1 LGGTCPNGILALHH
15 TRTEDDHCG
24 SCGDGYFLKEKA
36 CHAFAGKH
44 TNGNLIFPQRLRTE
58 DDHCGTC
65 DPGYFL
71 DDKKCLPHGGACG
84 SGTLISQ
91 SERTQENQC
100 GSCDLGYVLN
110 ADHRCGTCL
119 PGHVPKGNRCQ
130 RCRNCFWAATGAS
143 QCNPCDYV
151 LHAIDT
157 ENCSGCDLPSS
168 YYQSCPFNPFIYLAS
183 KHGLSNNWNVMV
195 EWLHKRGFDVNME
208 DPRNRTLTPVVA
220 AVEHCK
226 DSSDYRG
233 KMMQGLVMQWNADTL
248 TGLPSVTSQT
258 GCDEKWHSFLA
269 THPQGLNWMQ
279 KWERLVSS
287 MGFRQSITIAISV
300 GLVVGLFLHLP
311 FVCTTEEHVSRGALQ
326 LAATALYPVRL
337 AWFHYFMCYLAVI
350 ANIIWPFLI
359 LKSLIQKWLFVG
371 VYAGIVWMP
380 AVCIRIYVLR
390 SWQPDRPAFAALPLA
405 YGLHKKQT
413 TLGFHVFTVVRLI
426 ILCCLAHS
434 VGHSNT
440 DNFQKMENVTVF
452 PVRQFYHF
460 KASLSN
466 SRMSESEKWLVNTYT
481 TLYCNPSHLPRWVA
495 FPSGTHWMLPQRG
508 IFYTFRG
515 SVEIMT
521 MLWGVMTLC
530 VLPWPCKQ
538 KRIDAQEE
546 TALFQDTQG
555 MQADPL
561 LSTDEQKEPVNNIE
575 ELVNQIEQAA
585 AQGRNLEELTGE
597 RELNESLFQLVD
609 GRYGQATVGNR
620 RPACGSRFSQ
630 SLLKTMEVTGMYVKT
645 CHRN

>member
-1 LGGTCPNGILALHH
+1 
-15 TRTEDDHCG
+15 
-24 SCGDGYFLKEKA
+24 
-36 CHAFAGKH
+36 
-44 TNGNLIFPQRLRTE
+44 
-58 DDHCGTC
+58 
-65 DPGYFL
+65 
-71 DDKKCLPHGGACG
+71 
-84 SGTLISQ
+84 
-91 SERTQENQC
+91 
-100 GSCDLGYVLN
+100 
-110 ADHRCGTCL
+110 
-119 PGHVPKGNRCQ
+119 
-130 RCRNCFWAATGAS
+130 
-143 QCNPCDYV
+143 
-151 LHAIDT
+151 
-157 ENCSGCDLPSS
+157 
-168 YYQSCPFNPFIYLAS
+168 
-183 KHGLSNNWNVMV
+183 
-195 EWLHKRGFDVNME
+195 
-208 DPRNRTLTPVVA
+208 
-220 AVEHCK
+220 
-226 DSSDYRG
+226 
-233 KMMQGLVMQWNADTL
+233 
-248 TGLPSVTSQT
+248 
-258 GCDEKWHSFLA
+258 LA

-311 FVCTTEEHVSRGALQ
+311 FVRTTEEHVSRGALQ

-561 LSTDEQKEPVNNIE
+561 LSTDEQKEPINNIE

-597 RELNESLFQLVD
+597 RELNESLPSWLREIWPSYCGQQKTRLRLEIQPVVAEDNGSDRHVWEDLPQKLMAAVAWATEISESIEVEDGKCKVFYVDLPKGSLIGDTIPGLHEKLQQALSPHMNIGTLKIAEVRHVQPVGKYGLWKDLFFIALDVFTDVWQIINLYMDEFYVMGGTLFSVFVSSLVAQCFGGLHKVYQEYMD
-609 GRYGQATVGNR
+609 SLDKGFKTNGFLRIVDREKGFEGFMSLALSCYIVYWQVNATSCFV
-620 RPACGSRFSQ
+620 SLVSIMFS
-630 SLLKTMEVTGMYVKT
+630 GMGVATYLFNTV
-645 CHRN
+645 CL